1 MADPPPLTEGER
13 WSRELLESLRV
24 ERFRPNAWLD
34 FLQRSFERAEAT
46 RRARPELA
54 RQARRWGSA
63 GTIAAVLL
71 ARTLR
76 VRPGPYVTWWLLCWA
91 MLDWHLGMVE
101 GPWGERRGRLSPA
114 DALTLARL
122 ALVPF
127 AATPAGRARWATMV
141 AAAAAS
147 DGLDGLLARRVGP
160 TRLGAQLDS
169 SADALFYAA
178 AAVGAARAGWTS
190 RPVTIVSL
198 VRQLLG
204 VGYVAWRWFAHGGPP
219 QLHPGTRW
227 AAAPSA
233 AGLLLSAA
241 GARRTGGT
249 LLVAS
254 ATAATAV
261 QAAAVASHRSSDRRP
276 VAAARTGA
284 A

>member
-13 WSRELLESLRV
+13 WSRELLAGLRA
-24 ERFRPNAWLD
+24 EHFRPTAWLN
-34 FLQRSFERAEAT
+34 FLQDSFERAQAA
-46 RRARPELA
+46 RLARAELA
-54 RQARRWGSA
+54 GQARRWGIIGMITA
-63 GTIAAVLL
+63 FLL

-76 VRPGPYVTWWLLCWA
+76 LPPRPYVAWWLLCWA

-101 GPWGERRGRLSPA
+101 GPRGEYRARLCTA

-127 AATPAGRARWATMV
+127 AATPAGRARWAAIV
-141 AAAAAS
+141 AAGATS
-147 DGLDGLLARRVGP
+147 DGLDGLLARRSGP

-169 SADALFYAA
+169 SSDALFFSA

-190 RPVTIVSL
+190 RLVTVVSL
-198 VRQLLG
+198 VRHLLG
-204 VGYVAWRWFAHGGPP
+204 AGYVAWRWFAREGPP
-219 QLHPGTRW
+219 QPDGATRW

-241 GARRTGGT
+241 GARRTGSA

-254 ATAATAV
+254 STTATAV
-261 QAAAVASHRSSDRRP
+261 QAAAVASHHRSDRRP
-276 VAAARTGA
+276 VGAEPTAAA
-284 A
+284 